1 MFKKNPVIKKAEEMM
16 DKGMISANDLNTI
29 VGLVQK
35 QEQQEIKFVDSAKV
49 PMTTLKRN
57 F

>member
-16 DKGMISANDLNTI
+16 DKGMISANDLNKI
-29 VGLVQK
+29 VGMVRK
-35 QEQQEIKFVDSAKV
+35 QEQDIKYVDSSKV
-49 PMTTLKRN
+49 SSVTIKRN

>member
-16 DKGMISANDLNTI
+16 DKGTISANELNKI
-29 VGLVQK
+29 VGMVRR
-35 QEQQEIKFVDSAKV
+35 QEQDIKYVDSSKV
-49 PMTTLKRN
+49 PSITSKRN